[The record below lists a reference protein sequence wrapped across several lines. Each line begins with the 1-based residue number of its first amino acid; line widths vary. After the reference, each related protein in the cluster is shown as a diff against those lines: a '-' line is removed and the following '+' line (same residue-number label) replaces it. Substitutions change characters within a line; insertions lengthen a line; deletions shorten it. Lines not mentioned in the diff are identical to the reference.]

1 VEGKDANKTVN
12 CAQKLEIRTIT
23 VSNSQEELREWAL
36 NYFNDNSSFGDVLE
50 WQKAERSYKKL
61 PYRD

>member
-1 VEGKDANKTVN
+1 MEGKDVNKTVN
-12 CAQKLEIRTIT
+12 SVQKLEIRTIS
-23 VSNSQEELREWAL
+23 VSKSQKKLREWAL

-50 WQKAERSYKKL
+50 WQKVERSYRKL